1 MVKLEIELS
10 DIDYDQLMNTFLPKM
25 KEKLGENSPLSSLLG
40 GGLAGSLLSMT
51 GNSTKDKLAAE
62 VINMNADKLG
72 QKMEEMAAKNGIPG
86 KVRSVRA
93 TAVPDN
99 KAFK

>member
-10 DIDYDQLMNTFLPKM
+10 DIDYDQLMNTFLPKIQ
-25 KEKLGENSPLSSLLG
+25 EKLGDSSPLSSLLG
-40 GGLAGSLLSMT
+40 GGLAGSLLNFA

-72 QKMEEMAAKNGIPG
+72 KKIEEMAAKNGIPG
-86 KVRSVRA
+86 KVKSLRA
-93 TAVPDN
+93 TAAPDR
-99 KAFK
+99 

>member
-10 DIDYDQLMNTFLPKM
+10 DIDYDQLMNNFLPKM

-40 GGLAGSLLSMT
+40 GGLAGSLMSFA
-51 GNSTKDKLAAE
+51 GNSTKDKLVAE

-72 QKMEEMAAKNGIPG
+72 RKLEEVAANNGIPG
-86 KVRSVRA
+86 KVKNLRA
-93 TAVPDN
+93 TAAPDR
-99 KAFK
+99 

>member
-10 DIDYDQLMNTFLPKM
+10 DIDYDQMMETFLPKM
-25 KEKLGENSPLSSLLG
+25 QEKLGPNSPLSSLLG
-40 GGLAGSLLSMT
+40 GGLAGSLFSLA

-62 VINMNADKLG
+62 VINMNSDKLA

-86 KVRSVRA
+86 KVKSLKA
-93 TAVPDN
+93 TAVPDR
-99 KAFK
+99 